1 MKKNNKS
8 VKVNSK
14 NENVKIESQSN
25 FSTQN
30 NELKTVTNKSQTPQI
45 KPYYV
50 VIGVIIVA
58 LLSLL
63 YYFKSF
69 FIVAI
74 VNGQPIWRSTLNNQ
88 MAKQYGQQML
98 DTLITETLI
107 EQQAKNKGI
116 MIDDD
121 KVASET
127 AKIEESVAS
136 QGQTLDQ
143 ILILQGMT
151 RDDLKKQLRLNLMV
165 EQLAGS
171 DASASAEEVTNYIKD
186 NSTTLPKDLTGNKLT
201 EYVANLLA
209 SQKRSQIIQS
219 WLVNLKQGAKI
230 QTF

>member
-8 VKVNSK
+8 VKINSK

-165 EQLAGS
+165 EQLAGN
-171 DASASAEEVTNYIKD
+171 DASASAEEVANYIKD
-186 NSTTLPKDLTGNKLT
+186 NSATLPEDLTGNKLT

>member
-8 VKVNSK
+8 VKINSK

-209 SQKRSQIIQS
+209 SQKKSQSIQS
-219 WLVNLKQGAKI
+219 WLVNLKQGANI

>member
-8 VKVNSK
+8 VKINSK

>member
-1 MKKNNKS
+1 MKKNNKF
-8 VKVNSK
+8 VKVSSK
-14 NENVKIESQSN
+14 NENVKIENQSN
-25 FSTQN
+25 FSAQN

-50 VIGVIIVA
+50 VIGVIVVA

-88 MAKQYGQQML
+88 MTKQYGQQML
-98 DTLITETLI
+98 DTLITEILI
-107 EQQAKNKGI
+107 EQQAKNKGV

-151 RDDLKKQLRLNLMV
+151 RDDLNKQLKLNLMV
-165 EQLAGS
+165 EQLADS
-171 DASASAEEVTNYIKD
+171 NASASAEEVASYIKD
-186 NSTTLPKDLTGNKLT
+186 NNVTLPEDLTGNKLT

>member
-8 VKVNSK
+8 VKINSK

-151 RDDLKKQLRLNLMV
+151 RDDLNKQLKLNLMV
-165 EQLAGS
+165 EQLAGN
-171 DASASAEEVTNYIKD
+171 DASASAEEVANYIKD
-186 NSTTLPKDLTGNKLT
+186 NSATLPEDLTGNKLT

-209 SQKRSQIIQS
+209 SQKKSQSIQS
-219 WLVNLKQGAKI
+219 WLVNLKQGANI

>member
-8 VKVNSK
+8 VKINSK

-151 RDDLKKQLRLNLMV
+151 RVDLKKQLRLNLMV